1 MVKDIT
7 KSQLDFLALEEVSD
21 RAAETISGGA
31 TATVTSPILETELD
45 AEDPLA
51 LPLLLNEFLEEL
63 VGVGSPLKDI
73 VPGLVPELPA
83 APALGSVIG
92 DTGLGSALNGI
103 GLG

>member
-31 TATVTSPILETELD
+31 TASITSPILETELD

-51 LPLLLNEFLEEL
+51 LPLLANEFMEEFFGL
-63 VGVGSPLKDI
+63 MSPFAGFGDLLPDLPEPPVAGEVLGGS
-73 VPGLVPELPA
+73 
-83 APALGSVIG
+83 
-92 DTGLGSALNGI
+92 GI
-103 GLG
+103 GQAVTGILG

>member
-51 LPLLLNEFLEEL
+51 LPLLLNEFMETLL
-63 VGVGSPLKDI
+63 GLSSPLA
-73 VPGLVPELPA
+73 GLGDMAPELPSP
-83 APALGSVIG
+83 PAITDVIG
-92 DTGLGSALNGI
+92 NNGI
-103 GLG
+103 GTTVGGLFNG

>member
-51 LPLLLNEFLEEL
+51 LPLLANEFMETFFGLM
-63 VGVGSPLKDI
+63 SPFSGL
-73 VPGLVPELPA
+73 GELVPELPEPPGA
-83 APALGSVIG
+83 GEVLGGSGIG
-92 DTGLGSALNGI
+92 QAVTGLIA
-103 GLG
+103 

>member
-31 TATVTSPILETELD
+31 TATITSPILETEVD

-51 LPLLLNEFLEEL
+51 LPLLASEFMEEFFGL
-63 VGVGSPLKDI
+63 LSPFK
-73 VPGLVPELPA
+73 GLGDLAPELPEPPGA
-83 APALGSVIG
+83 GDLLGSSGIANAVS
-92 DTGLGSALNGI
+92 GLI
-103 GLG
+103 

>member
-31 TATVTSPILETELD
+31 EATVTSPILETTLD

-51 LPLLLNEFLEEL
+51 LPLLAGEFMEEFFGLLSPFKGLGDKLPKLPEPPMGKDLLGGSSPFGTIGEL
-63 VGVGSPLKDI
+63 V
-73 VPGLVPELPA
+73 
-83 APALGSVIG
+83 
-92 DTGLGSALNGI
+92 
-103 GLG
+103 

>member
-51 LPLLLNEFLEEL
+51 LPLLANEFLEEFFGL
-63 VGVGSPLKDI
+63 MSPFKGI
-73 VPGLVPELPA
+73 GEMVPELPD
-83 APALGSVIG
+83 PVGLGSVVG
-92 DTGLGSALNGI
+92 DTGIGTAVGGLLSA
-103 GLG
+103 